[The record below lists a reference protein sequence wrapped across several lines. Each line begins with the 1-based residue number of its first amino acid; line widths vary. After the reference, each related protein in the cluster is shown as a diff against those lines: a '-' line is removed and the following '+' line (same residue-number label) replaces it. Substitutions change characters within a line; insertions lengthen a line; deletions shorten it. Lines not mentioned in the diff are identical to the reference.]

1 MEMRTLTGTGI
12 RVSRACLGT
21 MTFGEQV
28 EEKEAI
34 SLIHRAL
41 DRGVNFVDTADMYVS
56 GRSEEIT
63 GKALQGRRNHVILAT
78 KVCNPCGSS
87 DPNDRGLSRRHIIQG
102 LEDSLRRLQTDY
114 VDLYYLHKPDYDTPL
129 EETLDTMTQLVRSGK
144 VRYVGISNYAAWQI
158 CDALWISDR
167 RHGIAPV
174 VSQNVYNLI
183 TRGIEEE
190 LAPMLRHHGMGLV
203 VYNPLAGGLLSGKH
217 HEGEPP
223 ADCRFGLN
231 GGYRQ
236 RYWSQEN
243 FQAVER
249 LREIAREGEMT
260 PVELALRW
268 CASNQQVDSV
278 ILGVSKESHL
288 EQNLAAMET
297 PPLPEEMMEQCRQ
310 VWLSLAGTRFR
321 YNR

>member
-129 EETLDTMTQLVRSGK
+129 EETLDTVH
-144 VRYVGISNYAAWQI
+144 NY
-158 CDALWISDR
+158 
-167 RHGIAPV
+167 
-174 VSQNVYNLI
+174 
-183 TRGIEEE
+183 
-190 LAPMLRHHGMGLV
+190 
-203 VYNPLAGGLLSGKH
+203 
-217 HEGEPP
+217 
-223 ADCRFGLN
+223 
-231 GGYRQ
+231 
-236 RYWSQEN
+236 
-243 FQAVER
+243 
-249 LREIAREGEMT
+249 
-260 PVELALRW
+260 
-268 CASNQQVDSV
+268 
-278 ILGVSKESHL
+278 
-288 EQNLAAMET
+288 
-297 PPLPEEMMEQCRQ
+297 
-310 VWLSLAGTRFR
+310 
-321 YNR
+321 